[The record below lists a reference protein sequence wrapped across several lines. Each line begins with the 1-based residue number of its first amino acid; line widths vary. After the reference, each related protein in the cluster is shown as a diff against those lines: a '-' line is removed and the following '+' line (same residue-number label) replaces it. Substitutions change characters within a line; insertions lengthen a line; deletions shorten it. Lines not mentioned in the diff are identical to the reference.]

1 MAAPATPTTPP
12 ATQPTVPTP
21 GQYGSTPTTVPPST
35 PTPAAGGSKISSD
48 LQKGGALVE
57 TDGEAYQ
64 YAIGVKGRKV
74 FDENGNLVRYEGYK
88 YYRPGVGTPYGSM
101 PSPQQPKY
109 FSGDED
115 RIYGL
120 SIENLSSLQR
130 AMNAV
135 GLLGD
140 NYSPG
145 IADNATRNAF
155 ANLLEQANGYA
166 EDYDAAILR
175 LASVGAGRG
184 KGSLT
189 QYRVSNESDVKA
201 VISRVSKQQLG
212 RTLGEGDLT
221 RLAQMYRQLEK
232 EAGLAAGSNTVA
244 EVVAAPSPE
253 AFTESQLGKMFPEET
268 NAREFGSYL
277 EAVKERYQL

>member
-1 MAAPATPTTPP
+1 MSESSTTTTPP
-12 ATQPTVPTP
+12 APQPTVPTA
-21 GQYGSTPTTVPPST
+21 GQYGSTPTTVPPSK

-48 LQKGGALVE
+48 LTKGGALVE
-57 TDGEAYQ
+57 TDGETYQ

-74 FDENGNLVRYEGYK
+74 FDEYGNIVRYEGYK

-101 PSPQQPKY
+101 PSPQQPRY

-115 RIYGL
+115 KIYGL
-120 SIENLSSLQR
+120 SVENLSSLQR

-140 NYSPG
+140 NYAPG
-145 IADNATRNAF
+145 IADNSTRNAF
-155 ANLLEQANGYA
+155 ANLLEQANGYG

-175 LASVGAGRG
+175 LASIGNGTG

-189 QYRVSNESDVKA
+189 QYRVSNESDIKA
-201 VISRVSKQQLG
+201 VISRVSKQTLG
-212 RTLGEGDLT
+212 RNLGEGDLT
-221 RLAQMYRQLEK
+221 RLAQMYRTLEK
-232 EAGLAAGSNTVA
+232 EAGLAAGSKTVA
-244 EVVAAPSPE
+244 EVEAAPSPE
-253 AFTESQLGKMFPEET
+253 AFTESQLGKMFPQET
-268 NAREFGSYL
+268 NARQFGSYL